1 MSAFFSG
8 SETSMM
14 AINRYRLK
22 HLVKEKN
29 KSAKRVSKLLE
40 RTDRLLGVILIGNNF
55 THTLSTALA
64 TVVAI
69 RIWSDSAVLAVTVF
83 MTIIMI
89 IFAEVMPKT
98 IAALKPESIAFPSSY
113 LLKPL
118 SKILSPLITLVSF
131 VSNNVTKLIGI
142 NLDNADKDELKPEE
156 LRTLLQTSRVPKR
169 QEEMLMG
176 IFDMDYLSVNDV
188 MIPKNEIV
196 GIDLND
202 ELEDI
207 LKQLQNIDFTY
218 IPCFEDSIDNIQGF
232 LSLNKKADF
241 LGYKNQS
248 KQNLK
253 EELQEPLF
261 VPENTPLY
269 KQLANFQSSGR
280 RVGLI
285 VDEYGDIEGI
295 ITLRAILEVIV
306 GEITTESIEKMDI
319 MPQADGTYLV
329 EGGMMIRD
337 VNRRLDWELPTEGPK
352 TLSGLILEEIQTIPE
367 TNIGLTISGYR
378 IETVLIKDNVIDAR
392 IIGIDNII
400 ENLDAFTLSYPNNRA
415 PVIVTPALL
424 APGIKART

>member
-29 KSAKRVSKLLE
+29 KSAKRVAKLIE

-118 SKILSPLITLVSF
+118 SKVLSPLITLVSF
-131 VSNNVTKLIGI
+131 VSNGVTKLIGI
-142 NLDNADKDELKPEE
+142 DLDSADKDELRPEE
-156 LRTLLQTSRVPKR
+156 LRTLLQTSGVPKR

-202 ELEDI
+202 DIEQVLE
-207 LKQLQNIDFTY
+207 QLQKIDFTY

-241 LGYKNQS
+241 LGNNIQS
-248 KQNLK
+248 KEMLK
-253 EELQEPLF
+253 AGLQEPLF

-295 ITLRAILEVIV
+295 ITLRSILEIIV
-306 GEITTESIEKMDI
+306 GEIATESIEKMDI
-319 MPQADGTYLV
+319 MPQADGTYLI

-337 VNRRLDWELPTEGPK
+337 LNKRLEWELPTEGPK
-352 TLSGLILEEIQTIPE
+352 TLSGLILEEIQTIPD
-367 TNIGLTISGYR
+367 TNIGLTIEGYR
-378 IETVLIKDNVIDAR
+378 IETVLIKDNVIKLAKLEK
-392 IIGIDNII
+392 I
-400 ENLDAFTLSYPNNRA
+400 EEISETEEEQE
-415 PVIVTPALL
+415 
-424 APGIKART
+424 

>member
-1 MSAFFSG
+1 MASIAFLVLMSAFFSG

-142 NLDNADKDELKPEE
+142 DLDNADKDELKPEE

-188 MIPKNEIV
+188 MIPKNEII

-269 KQLANFQSSGR
+269 KQLANFQSSGK

-329 EGGMMIRD
+329 EGGMMIRE

-378 IETVLIKDNVIDAR
+378 IETVLIKDNVIKLAKL
-392 IIGIDNII
+392 
-400 ENLDAFTLSYPNNRA
+400 EKVE
-415 PVIVTPALL
+415 VINDSEEEQE
-424 APGIKART
+424 

>member
-1 MSAFFSG
+1 MNEIPLWILLASIAFLVLMSAFFSG

-29 KSAKRVSKLLE
+29 KSAKRVSRLLE
-40 RTDRLLGVILIGNNF
+40 KTDRLLGVILIGNNF

-69 RIWSDSAVLAVTVF
+69 RIWSDNAVLAVTVF

-142 NLDNADKDELKPEE
+142 DLDNANKDELKPEE
-156 LRTLLQTSRVPKR
+156 LRTLLQTSGVPKR

-176 IFDMDYLSVNDV
+176 IFDMDNLSVNDV

-202 ELEDI
+202 EIEEI
-207 LKQLQNIDFTY
+207 VKQLQVIDFTY
-218 IPCFEDSIDNIQGF
+218 IPCYMDTIDNIQGF
-232 LSLNKKADF
+232 LSLNKKAEF
-241 LGYKNQS
+241 LGSEAKS
-248 KQNLK
+248 IRSLK
-253 EELQEPLF
+253 DELREPLF

-295 ITLRAILEVIV
+295 ITLRSILEIIV

-319 MPQADGTYLV
+319 MPQADGSYLV
-329 EGGMMIRD
+329 DGSMMIRE
-337 VNRRLDWELPTEGPK
+337 VNRRLKWELPTEGPK
-352 TLSGLILEEIQTIPE
+352 TLSGLILEEIQTIPD
-367 TNIGLTISGYR
+367 TNVGLSIENYR
-378 IETVLIKDNVIDAR
+378 IETVLIKDNVIKLAKVE
-392 IIGIDNII
+392 II
-400 ENLDAFTLSYPNNRA
+400 EEIIEQDEEQE
-415 PVIVTPALL
+415 
-424 APGIKART
+424 

>member
-1 MSAFFSG
+1 MNEIPLWILLASIAFLVLMSAFFSG

-29 KSAKRVSKLLE
+29 KSAKRVSRLLE
-40 RTDRLLGVILIGNNF
+40 KTDRLLGVILIGNNF

-69 RIWSDSAVLAVTVF
+69 RIWSDNAVLAVTVF

-142 NLDNADKDELKPEE
+142 DLDNANKDELKPEE
-156 LRTLLQTSRVPKR
+156 LRTLLQTSGVPKR

-176 IFDMDYLSVNDV
+176 IFDMDNLSVNDV
-188 MIPKNEIV
+188 MIPKNEII
-196 GIDLND
+196 GIDINN
-202 ELEDI
+202 EIEDI
-207 LKQLQNIDFTY
+207 VKQLQEIDFTY
-218 IPCFEDSIDNIQGF
+218 VPCYEDTIDNIQGF
-232 LSLNKKADF
+232 LSLNKKAEF
-241 LGYKNQS
+241 LGSEIKS
-248 KQNLK
+248 IRNLK
-253 EELQEPLF
+253 DELREPLF

-295 ITLRAILEVIV
+295 ITLRSILEIIV

-319 MPQADGTYLV
+319 MPQADGSYLV
-329 EGGMMIRD
+329 DGSMMIRE
-337 VNRRLDWELPTEGPK
+337 VNRRLKWELPTEGPK
-352 TLSGLILEEIQTIPE
+352 TLSGLILEEIQTIPD
-367 TNIGLTISGYR
+367 TNVGLTIENYR
-378 IETVLIKDNVIDAR
+378 IETVLIKDNVIKLAKVEV
-392 IIGIDNII
+392 IEEII
-400 ENLDAFTLSYPNNRA
+400 EQNEEQE
-415 PVIVTPALL
+415 
-424 APGIKART
+424 

>member
-1 MSAFFSG
+1 MNEIPLWILLASIAFLVLMSAFFSG

-29 KSAKRVSKLLE
+29 KSAKRVSRLLE
-40 RTDRLLGVILIGNNF
+40 KTDRLLGVILIGNNF

-69 RIWSDSAVLAVTVF
+69 RIWSDNAVLAVTVF

-131 VSNNVTKLIGI
+131 ISNNVTKLMGI
-142 NLDNADKDELKPEE
+142 DLDNANKDELKPEE
-156 LRTLLQTSRVPKR
+156 LRTLLQTSGVPKR

-176 IFDMDYLSVNDV
+176 IFDMDNLSVNDV
-188 MIPKNEIV
+188 MIPKNEII

-202 ELEDI
+202 EIKDI
-207 LKQLQNIDFTY
+207 VKQLQEVDFTY
-218 IPCFEDSIDNIQGF
+218 VPCYEDTIDNIQGF
-232 LSLNKKADF
+232 LSLNKKAEF
-241 LGYKNQS
+241 LGSETKS
-248 KQNLK
+248 IRSLK
-253 EELQEPLF
+253 DELREPLF

-295 ITLRAILEVIV
+295 ITLRSILEIIV
-306 GEITTESIEKMDI
+306 GEITTESIERMDI
-319 MPQADGTYLV
+319 MPQADGSYLV
-329 EGGMMIRD
+329 DGSMMIRE
-337 VNRRLDWELPTEGPK
+337 VNRRLEWELPTEGPK
-352 TLSGLILEEIQTIPE
+352 TLSGLILEEIQTIPD
-367 TNIGLTISGYR
+367 TNVGLSIENYR
-378 IETVLIKDNVIDAR
+378 IETVLIKDNVIKLAKVE
-392 IIGIDNII
+392 II
-400 ENLDAFTLSYPNNRA
+400 EEVNEQNEEQE
-415 PVIVTPALL
+415 
-424 APGIKART
+424 

>member
-1 MSAFFSG
+1 MNEIPLWILLASIAFLVLMSAFFSG

-29 KSAKRVSKLLE
+29 KSAKRVSRLLE
-40 RTDRLLGVILIGNNF
+40 KTDRLLGVILIGNNF

-69 RIWSDSAVLAVTVF
+69 RIWSDNAVLAVTVF

-142 NLDNADKDELKPEE
+142 DLDNANRDELKPEE
-156 LRTLLQTSRVPKR
+156 LRTLLQTSGVPKR
-169 QEEMLMG
+169 QEQMLMG
-176 IFDMDYLSVNDV
+176 IFDMDSLSVNDV
-188 MIPKNEIV
+188 MIPKNEII

-202 ELEDI
+202 EIEDI
-207 LKQLQNIDFTY
+207 VKQLQEIDFTY
-218 IPCFEDSIDNIQGF
+218 IPCYEDTIDNILGF
-232 LSLNKKADF
+232 LSLNKKAEF
-241 LGYKNQS
+241 LGSDAKS
-248 KQNLK
+248 ILSLK
-253 EELQEPLF
+253 DELREPLF
-261 VPENTPLY
+261 VPEYTPLY

-295 ITLRAILEVIV
+295 ITLRSILEIIV

-319 MPQADGTYLV
+319 MPQADGSYLV
-329 EGGMMIRD
+329 DGSMMIREI
-337 VNRRLDWELPTEGPK
+337 NRRLKWELPTEGPK
-352 TLSGLILEEIQTIPE
+352 TLSGLILEEIQTIPD
-367 TNIGLTISGYR
+367 TNVGLSIGNYR
-378 IETVLIKDNVIDAR
+378 IETVLIKDNVIKLAKVEL
-392 IIGIDNII
+392 IEEII
-400 ENLDAFTLSYPNNRA
+400 EQNEEQE
-415 PVIVTPALL
+415 
-424 APGIKART
+424 

>member
-1 MSAFFSG
+1 MNEIPLWILLASIAFLVLMSAFFSG

-29 KSAKRVSKLLE
+29 KSAKRVSRLLE
-40 RTDRLLGVILIGNNF
+40 KTDRLLGVILIGNNF

-69 RIWSDSAVLAVTVF
+69 RIWSDNAVLAVTVF

-131 VSNNVTKLIGI
+131 ISNNVTKLMGI
-142 NLDNADKDELKPEE
+142 DLDNANKDELKPEE
-156 LRTLLQTSRVPKR
+156 LRTLLQTSGVPKR

-176 IFDMDYLSVNDV
+176 IFDMDNLSVNDV
-188 MIPKNEIV
+188 MIPKNEII

-202 ELEDI
+202 EIKDI
-207 LKQLQNIDFTY
+207 VKQLQEIDFTY
-218 IPCFEDSIDNIQGF
+218 VPCYEDTIDNIQGF
-232 LSLNKKADF
+232 LSLNKKAEF
-241 LGYKNQS
+241 LGSETKS
-248 KQNLK
+248 IRSLK
-253 EELQEPLF
+253 DELREPLF

-295 ITLRAILEVIV
+295 ITLRSILEIIV
-306 GEITTESIEKMDI
+306 GEITTESIERMDI
-319 MPQADGTYLV
+319 MPQADGSYLV
-329 EGGMMIRD
+329 DGSMMIRE
-337 VNRRLDWELPTEGPK
+337 VNRRLEWELPTEGPK
-352 TLSGLILEEIQTIPE
+352 TLSGLILEEIQTIPD
-367 TNIGLTISGYR
+367 TNVGLSIENYR
-378 IETVLIKDNVIDAR
+378 IETVLIKDNVIKLAKVE
-392 IIGIDNII
+392 II
-400 ENLDAFTLSYPNNRA
+400 EELNEQNEEQE
-415 PVIVTPALL
+415 
-424 APGIKART
+424 

>member
-1 MSAFFSG
+1 MSEIPLWILLALIAFLVLMSAFFSG

-29 KSAKRVSKLLE
+29 KSAKRVSRLLE

-69 RIWSDSAVLAVTVF
+69 RLWSDSAVLAVTVF

-98 IAALKPESIAFPSSY
+98 IAALKPESIAFPASY

-118 SKILSPLITLVSF
+118 SKLLSPLITLVSF
-131 VSNNVTKLIGI
+131 VSNNVTKMMGI
-142 NLDNADKDELKPEE
+142 NLDNTDKDELKPEE
-156 LRTLLQTSRVPKR
+156 LRTLLQTSGVPKR

-188 MIPKNEIV
+188 MIPKNEII

-202 ELEDI
+202 EIEDI
-207 LKQLQNIDFTY
+207 LKQLQIIDFTY
-218 IPCFEDSIDNIQGF
+218 IPCYQDSIDNIQGF

-241 LGYKNQS
+241 LGNKIQS
-248 KQNLK
+248 KENLK
-253 EELQEPLF
+253 AELREPLF

-295 ITLRAILEVIV
+295 ITLRAILEIIV

-319 MPQADGTYLV
+319 MPQADGTYLI
-329 EGGMMIRD
+329 EGNVMVRE
-337 VNRRLDWELPTEGPK
+337 VNRRLEWELPTEGPK
-352 TLSGLILEEIQTIPE
+352 TLSGLILEEVQTIPD
-367 TNIGLTISGYR
+367 TNIGLTIGGYR
-378 IETVLIKDNVIDAR
+378 IETVLIKDNVIKLTK
-392 IIGIDNII
+392 IKKVEELN
-400 ENLDAFTLSYPNNRA
+400 ELDEEQE
-415 PVIVTPALL
+415 
-424 APGIKART
+424 

>member
-29 KSAKRVSKLLE
+29 KSAKRVSRLLE

-69 RIWSDSAVLAVTVF
+69 RLWSDSAVLAVTVF

-98 IAALKPESIAFPSSY
+98 IAALKPESIAFPASY

-118 SKILSPLITLVSF
+118 SKLLSPLITLVSF
-131 VSNNVTKLIGI
+131 VSNNVTKMMGI
-142 NLDNADKDELKPEE
+142 NLDNTDKDELKPEE
-156 LRTLLQTSRVPKR
+156 LRTLLQTSGVPKR

-188 MIPKNEIV
+188 MIPKNEII

-202 ELEDI
+202 EIDAI
-207 LKQLQNIDFTY
+207 LKQLQIIDFTY
-218 IPCFEDSIDNIQGF
+218 IPCYEDSIDNIQGF

-241 LGYKNQS
+241 LGNKIQS
-248 KQNLK
+248 KENLK
-253 EELQEPLF
+253 AELREPLF

-295 ITLRAILEVIV
+295 ITLRAILEIIV

-319 MPQADGTYLV
+319 MPQADGTYLI
-329 EGGMMIRD
+329 EGNVMVRE
-337 VNRRLDWELPTEGPK
+337 VNRRLEWELPTEGPK
-352 TLSGLILEEIQTIPE
+352 TLSGLILEEVQTIPD
-367 TNIGLTISGYR
+367 TNIGLTIGGYR
-378 IETVLIKDNVIDAR
+378 IETVLIKDNVIKLAK
-392 IIGIDNII
+392 IKKVEELN
-400 ENLDAFTLSYPNNRA
+400 ELDEEQE
-415 PVIVTPALL
+415 
-424 APGIKART
+424 

>member
-64 TVVAI
+64 TLVAI
-69 RIWSDSAVLAVTVF
+69 KLWGDSAVLAVTVF

-98 IAALKPESIAFPSSY
+98 IAALKPESIAFPAAY

-118 SKILSPLITLVSF
+118 SKLLNPLITLVSF
-131 VSNNVTKLIGI
+131 FSNNVTRLMGI
-142 NLDNADKDELKPEE
+142 NLNDVDKDELKPEE
-156 LRTLLQTSRVPKR
+156 LRTLLQTSGVPKR

-188 MIPKNEIV
+188 MIPKNEII

-202 ELEDI
+202 EIEEI
-207 LKQLQNIDFTY
+207 LNQLQNIDFTY

-241 LGYKNQS
+241 LGNKIQS
-248 KQNLK
+248 KENLK
-253 EELQEPLF
+253 AELREPLF

-295 ITLRAILEVIV
+295 ITLRAILEIIV

-319 MPQADGTYLV
+319 MPQADGTYLI
-329 EGGMMIRD
+329 EGNMMIRE
-337 VNRRLDWELPTEGPK
+337 VNRRLEWELPTEGPK
-352 TLSGLILEEIQTIPE
+352 TLSGLILEEVQTIPD
-367 TNIGLTISGYR
+367 TNIGLSIDGYR
-378 IETVLIKDNVIDAR
+378 IETVLIKDNVIKLAKLKK
-392 IIGIDNII
+392 I
-400 ENLDAFTLSYPNNRA
+400 EEENEINEEQE
-415 PVIVTPALL
+415 
-424 APGIKART
+424 

>member
-29 KSAKRVSKLLE
+29 KSAKRVAKLIE

-118 SKILSPLITLVSF
+118 SKVLSPLITLVSF
-131 VSNNVTKLIGI
+131 VSNGVTKLIGI
-142 NLDNADKDELKPEE
+142 DLDSADKDELRPEE
-156 LRTLLQTSRVPKR
+156 LRTLLQTSGVPKR

-202 ELEDI
+202 DI
-207 LKQLQNIDFTY
+207 EQVLKQLQKIDFTY

-241 LGYKNQS
+241 LGNNIQS
-248 KQNLK
+248 KEMLK
-253 EELQEPLF
+253 AGLQEPLF

-295 ITLRAILEVIV
+295 ITLRSILEIIV
-306 GEITTESIEKMDI
+306 GEIATESIEKMDI
-319 MPQADGTYLV
+319 MPQADGTYLI

-337 VNRRLDWELPTEGPK
+337 LNKRLEWELPTEGPK
-352 TLSGLILEEIQTIPE
+352 TLSGLILEEIQTIPD
-367 TNIGLTISGYR
+367 TNIGLTIEGYR
-378 IETVLIKDNVIDAR
+378 IETVLIKDNVIK
-392 IIGIDNII
+392 
-400 ENLDAFTLSYPNNRA
+400 
-415 PVIVTPALL
+415 L
-424 APGIKART
+424 AKLEKIQEISETEEEQE

>member
-29 KSAKRVSKLLE
+29 KSAKRVSRLLE

-69 RIWSDSAVLAVTVF
+69 ILWSDSAVLAVTVF

-98 IAALKPESIAFPSSY
+98 IAALKPESIAFPASY

-118 SKILSPLITLVSF
+118 SKLLSPLITLVSF
-131 VSNNVTKLIGI
+131 VSNNVTKMMGI
-142 NLDNADKDELKPEE
+142 NLDNTDKDELKPEE
-156 LRTLLQTSRVPKR
+156 LRTLLQTSGVPKI

-188 MIPKNEIV
+188 MIPKNEII

-202 ELEDI
+202 EIEEI
-207 LKQLQNIDFTY
+207 LKQLQIIDFTY
-218 IPCFEDSIDNIQGF
+218 IPCYEDSIDNIQGF

-241 LGYKNQS
+241 LGNKIQS
-248 KQNLK
+248 KENLK
-253 EELQEPLF
+253 AELREPLF

-295 ITLRAILEVIV
+295 ITLRAILEIIV

-319 MPQADGTYLV
+319 MPQADGTYLI
-329 EGGMMIRD
+329 EGNVMVRE
-337 VNRRLDWELPTEGPK
+337 VNRRLEWELPTEGPK
-352 TLSGLILEEIQTIPE
+352 TLSGLILEEVQTIPD
-367 TNIGLTISGYR
+367 TNIGLTIGGYR
-378 IETVLIKDNVIDAR
+378 IETVLIKDNVIKLAK
-392 IIGIDNII
+392 IKKVEELN
-400 ENLDAFTLSYPNNRA
+400 ELDEEQE
-415 PVIVTPALL
+415 
-424 APGIKART
+424 

>member
-1 MSAFFSG
+1 MGEIPLWILLAAIAFLVLMSAFFSG

-29 KSAKRVSKLLE
+29 KSAKRVAKLIE

-131 VSNNVTKLIGI
+131 VSNGVTKLIGI
-142 NLDNADKDELKPEE
+142 DLDSADKDELRPEE
-156 LRTLLQTSRVPKR
+156 LRTLLQTSGVPKR

-202 ELEDI
+202 DIEQVLE
-207 LKQLQNIDFTY
+207 QLQKIDFTY

-241 LGYKNQS
+241 LGNNIQS
-248 KQNLK
+248 KEILK
-253 EELQEPLF
+253 AGLQEPLF

-295 ITLRAILEVIV
+295 ITLRSILEIIV
-306 GEITTESIEKMDI
+306 GEIATESIEKMDI
-319 MPQADGTYLV
+319 MPQADGTYLI

-337 VNRRLDWELPTEGPK
+337 LNKRLEWELPTEGPK
-352 TLSGLILEEIQTIPE
+352 TLSGLILEEIQTIPD
-367 TNIGLTISGYR
+367 TNIGLTIEGYR
-378 IETVLIKDNVIDAR
+378 IETVLIKDNVIK
-392 IIGIDNII
+392 
-400 ENLDAFTLSYPNNRA
+400 
-415 PVIVTPALL
+415 L
-424 APGIKART
+424 AKLEKIQEISETEEEQE

>member
-29 KSAKRVSKLLE
+29 KPAKRVSKLLE

-131 VSNNVTKLIGI
+131 VSNGVAKLIGI
-142 NLDNADKDELKPEE
+142 DLDNADKDELKPEE
-156 LRTLLQTSRVPKR
+156 LRTLLQSSGVPKR
-169 QEEMLMG
+169 QEDMLMG

-196 GIDLND
+196 GINLND
-202 ELEDI
+202 ELEKI
-207 LKQLQNIDFTY
+207 LEDLQNIDFTY
-218 IPCFEDSIDNIQGF
+218 IPCYEDSIDNIQGF
-232 LSLNKKADF
+232 LSLNKKAEF
-241 LGYKNQS
+241 LGNKDQTI
-248 KQNLK
+248 QNLK
-253 EELQEPLF
+253 NELREPLF

-295 ITLRAILEVIV
+295 ITLRSILEIIV
-306 GEITTESIEKMDI
+306 GEITTETIEKMDI
-319 MPQADGTYLV
+319 MPQADGSFLV
-329 EGGMMIRD
+329 EGGMMIRE
-337 VNRRLDWELPTEGPK
+337 VNRRLEWELPTEGPK
-352 TLSGLILEEIQTIPE
+352 TISGLILEEIQTIPD
-367 TNIGLTISGYR
+367 TNIGLTIDGYR
-378 IETVLIKDNVIDAR
+378 IETVLIKDNVIKLAKLEK
-392 IIGIDNII
+392 I
-400 ENLDAFTLSYPNNRA
+400 EEASEENEEQE
-415 PVIVTPALL
+415 
-424 APGIKART
+424 

>member
-29 KSAKRVSKLLE
+29 KSAKRVAKLIE

-118 SKILSPLITLVSF
+118 SKVLSPLITLVSF
-131 VSNNVTKLIGI
+131 VSNGVTKLIGI
-142 NLDNADKDELKPEE
+142 DLDSADKDELRPEE
-156 LRTLLQTSRVPKR
+156 LRTLLQTSGVPKR

-202 ELEDI
+202 DIEQVLE
-207 LKQLQNIDFTY
+207 QLQKIDFTY

-241 LGYKNQS
+241 LGNNIQS
-248 KQNLK
+248 KEMLK
-253 EELQEPLF
+253 AGLQEPLF

-295 ITLRAILEVIV
+295 ITLRSILEIIV
-306 GEITTESIEKMDI
+306 GEIATESIEKMDI
-319 MPQADGTYLV
+319 MPQADGTYLI

-337 VNRRLDWELPTEGPK
+337 LNKRLEWELPTEGPK
-352 TLSGLILEEIQTIPE
+352 TLSGLILEEIQTIPD
-367 TNIGLTISGYR
+367 TNIGLTIEGYR
-378 IETVLIKDNVIDAR
+378 IETVLIKDNVIK
-392 IIGIDNII
+392 
-400 ENLDAFTLSYPNNRA
+400 
-415 PVIVTPALL
+415 L
-424 APGIKART
+424 AKLEKIQEISETGEEQE

>member
-22 HLVKEKN
+22 HQVKEKN
-29 KSAKRVSKLLE
+29 KSAKRVAKLID

-118 SKILSPLITLVSF
+118 SKVLSPLITLVSF
-131 VSNNVTKLIGI
+131 VSNGVTKLIGI
-142 NLDNADKDELKPEE
+142 DLDSADKDELRPEE
-156 LRTLLQTSRVPKR
+156 LRTLLQTSGVPKR

-196 GIDLND
+196 GIDLN
-202 ELEDI
+202 EDI
-207 LKQLQNIDFTY
+207 EQVLEQLQKIDFTY

-241 LGYKNQS
+241 LGNNIQS
-248 KQNLK
+248 KEMLK
-253 EELQEPLF
+253 AGLQEPLF

-295 ITLRAILEVIV
+295 ITLRSILEIIV
-306 GEITTESIEKMDI
+306 GEIATESIEKMDI
-319 MPQADGTYLV
+319 MPQADGSYLI

-337 VNRRLDWELPTEGPK
+337 LNKRLEWELPTEGPK
-352 TLSGLILEEIQTIPE
+352 TLSGLILEEIQTIPD
-367 TNIGLTISGYR
+367 TNIGLTIEGYR
-378 IETVLIKDNVIDAR
+378 IETVLIKDNVIK
-392 IIGIDNII
+392 
-400 ENLDAFTLSYPNNRA
+400 
-415 PVIVTPALL
+415 L
-424 APGIKART
+424 AKLEKIQEISETEEELE